1 MTVRSLALVLPL
13 LLAACG
19 TASHDD
25 LAAKNRPLEQRC
37 QVMKPIQSSAQ
48 PGQTRADVQAEA
60 EAAQRRG
67 ELDKAC
73 GWL

>member
-1 MTVRSLALVLPL
+1 MTARSLALVLPL
-13 LLAACG
+13 RWPPAAPPP
-19 TASHDD
+19 TTT
-25 LAAKNRPLEQRC
+25 LAAKNRPLESRC
-37 QVMKPIQSSAQ
+37 QVMKRDQSGAQ
-48 PGQTRADVQAEA
+48 PGQSRADVQAEA